1 MHIDGKKTKH
11 VNGMHELSCNLK
23 AVSAILRK
31 GVSAM
36 QLKWNNGHTRSGIE
50 LRFGLG
56 LGSGLQYMSGF
67 GLPCMETATG
77 KHSISIQKY
86 QANSC
91 WALSG

>member
-56 LGSGLQYMSGF
+56 LGSGLYERFWITVHG
-67 GLPCMETATG
+67 
-77 KHSISIQKY
+77 
-86 QANSC
+86 NSNRE
-91 WALSG
+91 A